1 MISRPRAFPVLA
13 ALALAGCSADAGED
27 AAARLAAA
35 DPAVRRLLADADAA
49 MAAGALAEAGVKL
62 DEARALAPDSPDLW
76 LAIARLR
83 LRGGEHLTA
92 IEAAD
97 RALAIAPDHAPALLL
112 RALTVRD
119 AHGAAEALVCFE
131 AARKADPD
139 NPDILAEYAATLG
152 DSGAAGAMLSMV
164 RDLAEAVPG
173 DPRVPYLQAVLAAR
187 GGKFTIARSLLSRS
201 GMAARGVPA
210 ALLLDAVISL
220 EEGNADSAAATLEG
234 LAARQPGNAR
244 VRELLARAL
253 LVGGREAEVIARFGA
268 EAETADASAYLL
280 MLVARAHERL
290 GDRAAAAPLLAR
302 AYGGG
307 TPGAVVLPARE
318 GLPPATSGVRAALA
332 AGKAPVGRDQALAL
346 RGRFPSSAD
355 VAVLAGD
362 ALLGAGD
369 VRAALAD
376 YARASRYRRPWP
388 LTRKVAWTFDRAGDA
403 AAADHLLARHAGGER
418 SNASALVAL
427 AERRAARG
435 DWERTALLLDHA
447 AVLGA
452 GHDPA
457 LLGLRLRAAREAKA
471 TEDEQRLAATLAEVR
486 PTPLAPR

>member
-1 MISRPRAFPVLA
+1 
-13 ALALAGCSADAGED
+13 
-27 AAARLAAA
+27 
-35 DPAVRRLLADADAA
+35 
-49 MAAGALAEAGVKL
+49 
-62 DEARALAPDSPDLW
+62 
-76 LAIARLR
+76 
-83 LRGGEHLTA
+83 
-92 IEAAD
+92 
-97 RALAIAPDHAPALLL
+97 
-112 RALTVRD
+112 
-119 AHGAAEALVCFE
+119 
-131 AARKADPD
+131 
-139 NPDILAEYAATLG
+139 
-152 DSGAAGAMLSMV
+152 
-164 RDLAEAVPG
+164 
-173 DPRVPYLQAVLAAR
+173 
-187 GGKFTIARSLLSRS
+187 
-201 GMAARGVPA
+201 
-210 ALLLDAVISL
+210 
-220 EEGNADSAAATLEG
+220 
-234 LAARQPGNAR
+234 
-244 VRELLARAL
+244 
-253 LVGGREAEVIARFGA
+253 
-268 EAETADASAYLL
+268 
-280 MLVARAHERL
+280 
-290 GDRAAAAPLLAR
+290 
-302 AYGGG
+302 
-307 TPGAVVLPARE
+307 VVLPARE